1 MKKNILFGFAACGA
15 MLLSANV
22 ATAQEAV
29 AVEEVTITETEAVEC
44 GDHFYSER
52 GANWFLQIGAGME
65 LPDDRPYR

>member
-44 GDHFYSER
+44 VDHYYSER
-52 GANWFLQIGAGME
+52 VASDWCGYGT
-65 LPDDRPYR
+65 PDDRSYR

>member
-1 MKKNILFGFAACGA
+1 MKKNILFGFVACGA

-44 GDHFYSER
+44 GDHFYQSAEPTGSSR
-52 GANWFLQIGAGME
+52 LAPVWSS
-65 LPDDRPYR
+65 R